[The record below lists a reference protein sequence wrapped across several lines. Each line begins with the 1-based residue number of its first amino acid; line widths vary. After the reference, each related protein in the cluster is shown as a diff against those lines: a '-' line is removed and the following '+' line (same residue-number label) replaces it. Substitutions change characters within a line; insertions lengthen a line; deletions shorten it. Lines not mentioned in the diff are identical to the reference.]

1 VSKESPNIALLEDED
16 LLRSLLGEWLNDQ
29 DKLSVVGNY
38 ECVADFRQALISDG
52 LVADVLIVDLLL
64 PDGDGLTAALEAIS
78 HVGHHIPVVVISGKP
93 TAGLFDRLSQELN
106 GGWAFLLKDSNGLSS
121 LRRAIDA
128 VQDGLVMVDPQ
139 LKSLFSH
146 AGRNA
151 ALTTQESQIMELVSD
166 GLSNSAVAGKIFV
179 SEKTV
184 ERVLSNLYIKYGLA
198 RSSKNENP
206 RVRATLIYRGL
217 TE

>member
-1 VSKESPNIALLEDED
+1 MNKETPKIVLLEDED

-38 ECVADFRQALISDG
+38 ECIADFRQGLISDG
-52 LVADVLIVDLLL
+52 IAADVLIVDLLL
-64 PDGDGLTAALEAIS
+64 PDGDGLTAALEVIT

-93 TAGLFDRLSQELN
+93 TAGLFDRLSQSLN
-106 GGWAFLLKDSNGLSS
+106 GGWAFLMKDSNGLSS

-128 VQDGLVMVDPQ
+128 VQDGLVMVDPH
-139 LKSLFSH
+139 LKSLFSLG
-146 AGRNA
+146 GRNA
-151 ALTTQESQIMELVSD
+151 ALTPQESQIMELVSE
-166 GLSNSAVAGKIFV
+166 GLSNSTVAAKVFV

-217 TE
+217 VE

>member
-1 VSKESPNIALLEDED
+1 MSKESPNIVLLEDED
-16 LLRSLLGEWLNDQ
+16 LLRSLLGEWLSDQ
-29 DKLSVVGNY
+29 DKLSVVGNF
-38 ECVADFRQALISDG
+38 ECVVDFRQALISDG

>member
-1 VSKESPNIALLEDED
+1 VNKETPKIVLLEDED

>member
-1 VSKESPNIALLEDED
+1 MSKESPNIALLEDED

>member
-1 VSKESPNIALLEDED
+1 VNKESPKIVILEDED

-29 DKLSVVGNY
+29 DKLSVVASY
-38 ECVADFRQALISDG
+38 ECIADFRRGLISDG
-52 LVADVLIVDLLL
+52 IAADVLIVDLLL
-64 PDGDGLTAALEAIS
+64 PDGDGLAAALEVIS

-93 TAGLFDRLSQELN
+93 SAGLFDRLSQSLN
-106 GGWAFLLKDSNGLSS
+106 GGWAFLMKDSNGLSS

-139 LKSLFSH
+139 LKSLFSLG
-146 AGRNA
+146 GRNA
-151 ALTTQESQIMELVSD
+151 ALTTQESQIMELVSE
-166 GLSNSAVAGKIFV
+166 GMSNSTVAAKVFV

-217 TE
+217 IE

>member
-1 VSKESPNIALLEDED
+1 MSKESPKIVLLEDED
-16 LLRSLLGEWLNDQ
+16 LLRSLLGEWLNGQ
-29 DKLSVVGNY
+29 DKLSVVANY
-38 ECVADFRQALISDG
+38 ECIADFRRGLISEG
-52 LVADVLIVDLLL
+52 ITADVLIVDLLL
-64 PDGDGLTAALEAIS
+64 PDGDGLTAALEVIS

-198 RSSKNENP
+198 RSAKNENP